1 MSGEGALPMFT
12 NAAHFQ
18 VVSED
23 SFKDTYIYN
32 LDCIGNYQ
40 TNTISSILDRRLIKT
55 LRLLRLEL
63 AGLLTAKF
71 PDYQQILNCVSK
83 KEHIDQIIS
92 LTKGLARNE
101 PNEDLNTVYRVQR
114 EPLVPGDLSVLDTD
128 TLKLLLTEQRNEN
141 IFLRDRLALVE
152 SRQADYEDLKERL
165 VSCEAH
171 LELSVE
177 QTQPNES
184 TDQTSPV
191 TDSIVDNSI
200 LPPTS
205 NESLPSEV
213 RHPKPEP
220 KTTQVYIGN
229 VETSFTPENLMD
241 YINTVK
247 KVDVKL
253 TDIQV
258 LPLKGNGTGKAFNVK
273 VPLEKLNQVISNWPE
288 KIKAAKYVSKPKSP
302 VTRPL
307 RVTNGDRH
315 LNRDQ

>member
-1 MSGEGALPMFT
+1 M
-12 NAAHFQ
+12 
-18 VVSED
+18 
-23 SFKDTYIYN
+23 
-32 LDCIGNYQ
+32 
-40 TNTISSILDRRLIKT
+40 
-55 LRLLRLEL
+55 
-63 AGLLTAKF
+63 
-71 PDYQQILNCVSK
+71 
-83 KEHIDQIIS
+83 
-92 LTKGLARNE
+92 
-101 PNEDLNTVYRVQR
+101 
-114 EPLVPGDLSVLDTD
+114 
-128 TLKLLLTEQRNEN
+128 
-141 IFLRDRLALVE
+141 
-152 SRQADYEDLKERL
+152 
-165 VSCEAH
+165 
-171 LELSVE
+171 E

-288 KIKAAKYVSKPKSP
+288 KIKASKYVTKPKSP
-302 VTRPL
+302 ETRQV
-307 RVTNGDRH
+307 RVTNSDRH
-315 LNRDQ
+315 INRDQKFRHQTQNNNRPQHRNQWRRDNYYQPEDNHRW